1 MPLLLLLLSRSCRRL
16 LNAHG
21 LALLLQ
27 LAPHVAAKVLP
38 TLLVP
43 AALLLLLLR
52 VLLRLGGAHRL
63 AHPAAQEQGGAGT
76 S

>member
-1 MPLLLLLLSRSCRRL
+1 MPLLLLLLCRSCRRL
-16 LNAHG
+16 LNAHC

-27 LAPHVAAKVLP
+27 LAPHVAAKVVP
-38 TLLVP
+38 VLL
-43 AALLLLLLR
+43 AAAARLLLLLR
-52 VLLRLGGAHRL
+52 LLLRLGGPHRL